1 MLESTKAVDVEK
13 VKTDF
18 PILSRKVNGK
28 PLVYLDNA
36 ATTQKPKVVIDALV
50 DYYSRYNANVHR
62 GVHQLS
68 IEATETYEN
77 SRKKVAKFI
86 NSPSPQ
92 EVIFTRGTTES
103 INLVKFAWGGKFVKR
118 GDLIL
123 VTLMEHHSN
132 MVPWQLLAKEKGARL
147 EYVPI
152 TSEGRIDV
160 AELERLLGL
169 SPSLFAFTHCSNVL
183 GTINDAEKL
192 CSMAKKAGATTLVD
206 AAQSAPHMPVDVQ
219 KIGCDF
225 FAFSGHKMLGP
236 TGIGALF
243 GRKDILNAMD
253 PFQSGG
259 DMIKEVHQDGAR
271 WNDIPY
277 KFEAGTTN
285 IADAIGLGVAVEYLT
300 AIGMENVRRHEV
312 DLLRYAFEKLSRIPN
327 LKIYGPMDL
336 ESRGGVISY
345 NLADIHPHDM
355 ASILDEEGVA
365 IRSGHHCAQPLM
377 EHLNVPGTSRASFY
391 VYNSTSDIDAFIGAL
406 LKAKSVFCV

>member
-1 MLESTKAVDVEK
+1 MLESTKTVDVEK
-13 VKTDF
+13 VKNDF

-28 PLVYLDNA
+28 RLVYLDNA

-86 NSPSPQ
+86 NSATHQ
-92 EVIFTRGTTES
+92 EIVFTRGTTES
-103 INLVKFAWGGKFVKR
+103 INLVKFAWGGKFVKK
-118 GDLIL
+118 DDVIL
-123 VTLMEHHSN
+123 VTMMEHHSN
-132 MVPWQLLAKEKGARL
+132 IVPWQLLAKEKGARL
-147 EYVPI
+147 EYAPI
-152 TSEGRIDV
+152 TSDGRIDMG
-160 AELERLLGL
+160 EFERLLGL
-169 SPSLFAFTHCSNVL
+169 SPSLVAFTQSSNVL

-192 CSMAKKAGATTLVD
+192 CAMAKAVGATTVVD

-225 FAFSGHKMLGP
+225 LGFSGHKMLGP
-236 TGIGALF
+236 TGIGVLYGRKALF
-243 GRKDILNAMD
+243 NSMD

-259 DMIKEVHQDGAR
+259 DMIKEVHLDGAR
-271 WNDIPY
+271 WNYVPY

-285 IADAIGLGVAVEYLT
+285 IADAIGLGVALDYLS
-300 AIGMENVRRHEV
+300 ALGMENVRRHEV
-312 DLLRYAFEKLSRIPN
+312 ELLRYAFEKLSRIPN
-327 LKIYGPMDL
+327 LTIYGPMDP
-336 ESRGGVISY
+336 ESRGGVISF

-377 EHLNVPGTSRASFY
+377 EHLKIPGTSRASFY
-391 VYNSTSDIDAFIGAL
+391 VYNTTADIDAFIGAL